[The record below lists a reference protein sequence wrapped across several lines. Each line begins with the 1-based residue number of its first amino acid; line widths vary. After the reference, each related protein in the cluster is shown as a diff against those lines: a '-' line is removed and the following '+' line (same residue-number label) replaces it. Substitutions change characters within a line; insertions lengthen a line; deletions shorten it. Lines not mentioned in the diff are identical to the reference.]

1 MHTPTART
9 RLAPPV
15 PPLPAMTD
23 PAPPVERRSPPRP
36 TGPVYAVLVEA
47 LRFARAHFHN
57 LKAALGLVVLAGAAL
72 AALLGVTFAW
82 VAHRVRAG
90 STQAFDEGVL
100 RWVAAHRLP
109 WLESTLLE
117 LTFLGTGTVVVT
129 IAGVAALFLALT
141 RQRTAAALLLWSTVG
156 AILLNNVLK
165 AAFVRP
171 RPELF
176 TWGTHVR
183 TTSFPSGHAMSAAAI
198 YGTVAFLAARLAQQR
213 RTRIAIYVVAALVI
227 VVVAAS
233 RVYLGVHYPTDV
245 AAGLLV
251 GFAWAAFCT
260 AALEAG
266 QFLGTRRRRTGDD
279 ARAAGQPAASTRSKT
294 RSK

>member
-1 MHTPTART
+1 
-9 RLAPPV
+9 
-15 PPLPAMTD
+15 MTD
-23 PAPPVERRSPPRP
+23 PAPPVERRFPPRP
-36 TGPVYAVLVEA
+36 HGPLHALLVAA
-47 LRFARAHFHN
+47 LRLARSHFHN
-57 LKAALGLVVLAGAAL
+57 LRAALGLVVLAGAAL

-90 STQAFDEGVL
+90 STQAFDEGAL
-100 RWVAAHRLP
+100 RWVAAHRIP

-198 YGTVAFLAARLAQQR
+198 YGTVAFLAARLAQRR
-213 RTRIAIYVVAALVI
+213 RTRIAIYAVAAIII

-266 QFLGTRRRRTGDD
+266 QFLAGRRRRGGDGAGDD
-279 ARAAGQPAASTRSKT
+279 GTAQPAASTRSNT

>member
-1 MHTPTART
+1 VGALRLVRT
-9 RLAPPV
+9 RLH
-15 PPLPAMTD
+15 D
-23 PAPPVERRSPPRP
+23 
-36 TGPVYAVLVEA
+36 
-47 LRFARAHFHN
+47 LR
-57 LKAALGLVVLAGAAL
+57 AALGIVVLAGAAL
-72 AALLGVTFAW
+72 AALLGVGFAW
-82 VAHRVRAG
+82 IAHRVRAG

-100 RWVAAHRLP
+100 RWVAAHRIG
-109 WLESTLLE
+109 WLESTMLE

-141 RQRTAAALLLWSTVG
+141 RQRTAAALLLWSTIG

-165 AAFVRP
+165 AAFSRP

-198 YGTVAFLAARLAQQR
+198 YGTVAFLAARLA
-213 RTRIAIYVVAALVI
+213 RTRRARLAIHVVAALII

-251 GFAWAAFCT
+251 GLAWAAFCT

-266 QFLGTRRRRTGDD
+266 QFLSGRRRRAGGAAADD
-279 ARAAGQPAASTRSKT
+279 APAQPADSTRSKT

>member
-1 MHTPTART
+1 
-9 RLAPPV
+9 
-15 PPLPAMTD
+15 MTD
-23 PAPPVERRSPPRP
+23 PAPPVEQAPPRDRRP
-36 TGPVYAVLVEA
+36 APHPSGPLGAVLVGA
-47 LRFARAHFHN
+47 LRLVRTRLHN
-57 LKAALGLVVLAGAAL
+57 LRAALGVVVLAGAAL
-72 AALLGVTFAW
+72 AALLGVGFAW
-82 VAHRVRAG
+82 IAHRVRAG

-100 RWVAAHRLP
+100 RWVGAHRIG
-109 WLESTLLE
+109 WLENTMLE

-141 RQRTAAALLLWSTVG
+141 RQRMAAALLLWSTIG

-198 YGTVAFLAARLAQQR
+198 YATVAFLAARLARTR
-213 RTRIAIYVVAALVI
+213 RTRIVIYAVAAAII

-245 AAGLLV
+245 AAGMLV
-251 GFAWAAFCT
+251 GLAWAAFCT

-266 QFLGTRRRRTGDD
+266 QFLGGRRRREAAPGAD
-279 ARAAGQPAASTRSKT
+279 AGSPAAPLQPTDSTRSKT

>member
-1 MHTPTART
+1 
-9 RLAPPV
+9 
-15 PPLPAMTD
+15 MTD
-23 PAPPVERRSPPRP
+23 PAPPAERRSPPRP
-36 TGPVYAVLVEA
+36 TGPVYALLVGA

-57 LKAALGLVVLAGAAL
+57 LRTALGIVVLAGAAL
-72 AALLGVTFAW
+72 AALFGVTFAW

-90 STQAFDEGVL
+90 STQAFDEGAL
-100 RWVAAHRLP
+100 RWVAAHRVP

-213 RTRIAIYVVAALVI
+213 RTRIAIYVVAAVII

-266 QFLGTRRRRTGDD
+266 QFLGGRRRRTGED
-279 ARAAGQPAASTRSKT
+279 AAGQPAASIRSKT

>member
-1 MHTPTART
+1 
-9 RLAPPV
+9 
-15 PPLPAMTD
+15 MTD
-23 PAPPVERRSPPRP
+23 PVHPVEPPPTRERRLALPPG
-36 TGPVYAVLVEA
+36 GPLNAVLVGA
-47 LRFARAHFHN
+47 LRLLRARLHN
-57 LKAALGLVVLAGAAL
+57 LRTALGVVVLAGAAL
-72 AALLGVTFAW
+72 AALLGVGFAW
-82 VAHRVRAG
+82 IAHRVRAG

-100 RWVAAHRLP
+100 RWVAAHRIG
-109 WLESTLLE
+109 WLESAMLE

-141 RQRTAAALLLWSTVG
+141 RQRTAAALLLWSTIG

-198 YGTVAFLAARLAQQR
+198 YGTVAFLAARLA
-213 RTRIAIYVVAALVI
+213 RTRRARLAIHAVAALII

-251 GFAWAAFCT
+251 GLAWAAFCA

-266 QFLGTRRRRTGDD
+266 QYLGGRRRRAAPD
-279 ARAAGQPAASTRSKT
+279 AASDASDAQAADAPHPADSTRSKT

>member
-1 MHTPTART
+1 
-9 RLAPPV
+9 
-15 PPLPAMTD
+15 MTD
-23 PAPPVERRSPPRP
+23 PAPPAERRTPPPLP
-36 TGPVYAVLVEA
+36 TGPLRPVLVGA
-47 LRFARAHFHN
+47 MRLARARFHD
-57 LKAALGLVVLAGAAL
+57 LRAAIGLVVLAGAAL

-100 RWVAAHRLP
+100 RWVAAHRIP

-129 IAGVAALFLALT
+129 IAGVAALFLTLT
-141 RQRTAAALLLWSTVG
+141 RQRTAAALLLWSTLG

-198 YGTVAFLAARLAQQR
+198 YGTVAFLAARLAPQR
-213 RTRIAIYVVAALVI
+213 RTRIAIYAVAAVLI
-227 VVVAAS
+227 VLVAAS

-266 QFLGTRRRRTGDD
+266 QFLGGRRRRTGDD
-279 ARAAGQPAASTRSKT
+279 GGETGERQPAASTRSNT